1 MGARESKGR
10 VIRAERYQG
19 LRSFHLCRV
28 GVRKGLT
35 QGPTIAAMPSGLWVG
50 AGQTVRYLPAYP

>member
-1 MGARESKGR
+1 MGARESEGSG
-10 VIRAERYQG
+10 IRAERYQG
-19 LRSFHLCRV
+19 LRSFHPCRV

-50 AGQTVRYLPAYP
+50 AGQMVRY